1 MTPEEYV
8 DGVPDHALFQLVIII
23 VIIAAALLALFWL
36 LFFIA
41 SPDPAVIQAM
51 HNTTELV

>member
-8 DGVPDHALFQLVIII
+8 DGVPDLFQLVIII